1 MFAPCSFT
9 TCMHAQTD
17 RPTRL
22 ATNGFPTQTFFP
34 ESFLFRIPNV
44 YLCIVLCAKSRKN
57 LSLKKPSRLAT
68 NCFPTLRGFLSYF
81 TLIHVYSKYK
91 KTHSCLHTFYCLYR
105 IDVHL
110 KSNYA
115 KINIWGTQ
123 LHKILIVVY
132 RGFSSG
138 EGL

>member
-34 ESFLFRIPNV
+34 ESFLFRIPDV

-57 LSLKKPSRLAT
+57 LSLKKPSETQQIGNQLFSNPARISFVFYT
-68 NCFPTLRGFLSYF
+68 
-81 TLIHVYSKYK
+81 YS
-91 KTHSCLHTFYCLYR
+91 C
-105 IDVHL
+105 V
-110 KSNYA
+110 
-115 KINIWGTQ
+115 
-123 LHKILIVVY
+123 
-132 RGFSSG
+132 
-138 EGL
+138 